1 MITGVPKGCNN
12 LQQQP
17 NYVYSKVSSQ
27 GPSPTSAV
35 FVRNPNCAPN
45 SAIRRPTV
53 RSLVLSE
60 IFFPLEDVTASSS
73 VLRSKSAR
81 PLAPDRRSCVVLASR
96 DNREAT
102 AYDKDMVRNQHR
114 RPSPPVRPQ
123 KCYSPI
129 LVAPKSSKATASQR
143 SKPPP
148 HPLICQSSFGAETA
162 RDRTPG
168 SDSIFHRLQSFLGLG
183 KTQKLRKEKLP
194 QCAISFGTV
203 LPSPPTSFPEISR
216 PADFSALPQIRSRS
230 QSAFRSRRSQKPL
243 SDIFH
248 SRKSHQVAA
257 ADATRQQPRRSD
269 RKTNK
274 LPPSFTPC
282 DAPCLQSYP
291 PPPPPRPPARTVTGD
306 LLTPSASAVLVPLI
320 YTPFTSQPPITVDCH
335 PLHADPLH
343 LSSFM
348 PSNARP
354 ACRSRQHVG
363 HQFRRRAVVTDCGGA
378 GEVPNVP
385 TVVACCVSDFSR
397 CNAEVRQKHCSAH
410 FVAEVRKAP
419 SQTSSGRSTVV
430 DSLMVPFVQIAAE
443 YLCRCALARSFR
455 LGMQD
460 APLSPVPHLTPAR
473 PPPHFVHARDECAPL
488 RACMRATK
496 CRRAHMYI
504 SDLHK
509 NRHRQHLGPL
519 SLLIARSLAH
529 DQAILLAG
537 LRQLPGRSDIRPTCL
552 PVLPALVRVEPDTN
566 AHAPSWPLFL
576 LVPVCLE
583 ALEAGLWSASSSTS
597 LGQPVGSTR
606 RPTSAGQ
613 TRACGNSPGYSAT
626 PSPFD
631 PLERCRLARVPVSFA
646 DAQSQTSSEDSAVE
660 LHHCMQRSQS
670 VATQSECEGSCE
682 NGSCYSSP
690 PRLEALSTFASP
702 QSPLPSAPS
711 EAAVT
716 PTAGVPRSIDVDK
729 TPTQESTV
737 VSTTPPAAAE
747 PPKIPA
753 ARSGSTATLTGRG
766 RHTVP
771 SPCEADPCLPLESPL
786 CIPNERSDIE
796 INAFSSNDPEEIKLP
811 PALEAKSYHY
821 NPMDLVQR
829 RRRPQPHTQRQKS
842 TNRDSLNFRNQCQ
855 HSPIFND
862 STESAAIFRNSP
874 YEDQVGRR
882 SPLSADTTDGN
893 WWADILPYK
902 PSTIPDTL
910 ADRLRH
916 CSNLA
921 LSRVDLNAA
930 DTRSLASSVSR
941 TDLSRRSLMTRSL
954 FEPRASSPG
963 ARRDS
968 DNDDDGNDQPVVP
981 IIITPAVAEAE
992 ILRSQ
997 PIRSQ
1002 ILCQRSARPRPVSY
1016 HDSCRSFT
1024 PAPMA
1029 QLPSLEHLSRRQ
1041 RRLRKAP
1048 PPPPTDPCNI
1058 QEFLNFTA
1066 VAVPP
1071 PCESPLLT
1079 PYCRLRVLRG
1089 SPYPALVGL
1098 CDLMSNSNFR
1108 YMVCFDPELQLFWTR
1123 LRLTIAYASHSV
1135 FPPRNFRAAFIEHRL
1150 PGEGV
1155 GRTGRLFVNAYVFDV
1170 PPPSLHVPRQLWS
1183 CADSAQLDKFLVCA
1197 RLAPVS
1203 AERGWL

>member
-12 LQQQP
+12 LQQQQQP

-419 SQTSSGRSTVV
+419 SQTSS
-430 DSLMVPFVQIAAE
+430 
-443 YLCRCALARSFR
+443 
-455 LGMQD
+455 
-460 APLSPVPHLTPAR
+460 
-473 PPPHFVHARDECAPL
+473 
-488 RACMRATK
+488 
-496 CRRAHMYI
+496 
-504 SDLHK
+504 
-509 NRHRQHLGPL
+509 
-519 SLLIARSLAH
+519 
-529 DQAILLAG
+529 
-537 LRQLPGRSDIRPTCL
+537 
-552 PVLPALVRVEPDTN
+552 
-566 AHAPSWPLFL
+566 
-576 LVPVCLE
+576 
-583 ALEAGLWSASSSTS
+583 GLWSASSSTS

-1089 SPYPALVGL
+1089 SPCTSTLTGTVPTEASTSAL
-1098 CDLMSNSNFR
+1098 R
-1108 YMVCFDPELQLFWTR
+1108 P
-1123 LRLTIAYASHSV
+1123 
-1135 FPPRNFRAAFIEHRL
+1135 
-1150 PGEGV
+1150 
-1155 GRTGRLFVNAYVFDV
+1155 
-1170 PPPSLHVPRQLWS
+1170 
-1183 CADSAQLDKFLVCA
+1183 
-1197 RLAPVS
+1197 
-1203 AERGWL
+1203 